1 MTKGIT
7 FTDKDKNLIEK
18 IVKFQHAQELP
29 SFVEAVRRL
38 CENGLS
44 MNSVINNL
52 K

>member
-1 MTKGIT
+1 MSKKVN
-7 FTDKDKNLIEK
+7 FTDNDKKLVDQIRA
-18 IVKFQHAQELP
+18 FQETQKLP

-44 MNSVINNL
+44 MSAVVKNL